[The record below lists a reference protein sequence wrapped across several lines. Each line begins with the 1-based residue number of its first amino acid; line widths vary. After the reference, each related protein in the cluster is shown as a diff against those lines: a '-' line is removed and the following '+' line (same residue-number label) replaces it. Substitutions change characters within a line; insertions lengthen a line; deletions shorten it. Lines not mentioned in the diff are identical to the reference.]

1 MSTSATTRGLPQF
14 CTSSD
19 GTLIYAEAS
28 GNPANPSIVF
38 AHGFALSAIVFDELF
53 SDGRLLDK
61 FYLVRY
67 DSRGHGRSGK
77 PQLAEGYHPS
87 LYADDF
93 SAVVEAF
100 SLDMPVFVG
109 WSAGA
114 MIIADICS
122 HISPVPL
129 RGVIA
134 IAGPLCVRERGK
146 TLKPKILEMLPKFRS
161 TDAVTALNTRIE
173 FVDSAF
179 TDPASIPFNV
189 KAAWIGSTVMQSPE
203 VTGFISAGH
212 RPDETKLLELGARGF
227 PAMVLYGSEGSVSG
241 WKCGR
246 GASTSPFY

>member
-1 MSTSATTRGLPQF
+1 
-14 CTSSD
+14 
-19 GTLIYAEAS
+19 
-28 GNPANPSIVF
+28 
-38 AHGFALSAIVFDELF
+38 
-53 SDGRLLDK
+53 
-61 FYLVRY
+61 
-67 DSRGHGRSGK
+67 
-77 PQLAEGYHPS
+77 
-87 LYADDF
+87 
-93 SAVVEAF
+93 
-100 SLDMPVFVG
+100 MPVFVG

-227 PAMVLYGSEGSVSG
+227 PAMVLYGSEDQFQDGNVVAEQARPHFTDLEVAVVMGGSHSI
-241 WKCGR
+241 
-246 GASTSPFY
+246 FYDSLDETVGHILRFYIHVNSLQAGH